1 MQANNTDFTLQK
13 NAYASFDAI
22 TLKQLIIDR
31 LNDGGIYTDQVLEG
45 SNISAIMDI
54 IAYSYHTLLFY
65 LNQTSSE
72 SLFTEASLYEN
83 MNRIVKLIN
92 YKPIGYKTSSLAFK
106 AVGSETLKPDLYTIK
121 RFSYFIVNGI
131 YYSFINDVS
140 FTKKSPGIEDL
151 NTLYDTSILYQG
163 RYFEFPEQT
172 SIGEEYEVITLT
184 VKDNITNTPIYIEH
198 DSIKIYVKDINT
210 GLYTEFFETDLL
222 FTKTPADPVYEK
234 RINENGYYEFKFGN
248 GVYGKKINA
257 GDKVSIFY
265 LKSDAEKGEISAN
278 KLNDTLLNT
287 YTTPLFERIS
297 TDVYK
302 DSNLS
307 FITPTDLTKIGFSNE
322 LPSTPWKDKETV
334 DEIKENSPKIFSS
347 QSRLVTGSDY
357 RTFVETNY
365 SNIVKSLNVVSN
377 TEFINGYMQYFF
389 NLGLNAPNDDPRFL
403 LNQLKF
409 SSSAELNNIY
419 FFMVPQID
427 KYNQENIES
436 NYLTLSQKN
445 TIVNSMASTKMLT
458 TELIPEDPIYTAF
471 NLGLEIKSGEILT
484 PEIINE
490 TFLVIEKATSIRSS
504 EESIKQQINNIF
516 INYFKDLQLGSI
528 VSLSDLKSQIYAING
543 VKNVKTRRM
552 VDGITY
558 ENSNISLI
566 AFNPVYSDI
575 DIKIIS
581 NDTKMAYY
589 QYPFLW
595 NNDIQNKIIIENA

>member
-1 MQANNTDFTLQK
+1 MEANNTDFTLQK
-13 NAYASFDAI
+13 NAYASFDAL

-92 YKPIGYKTSSLAFK
+92 YKPIGYKTSTLAFK

-121 RFSYFIVNGI
+121 RFSYFVVDGV
-131 YYSFINDVS
+131 YYSFINDAS
-140 FTKKSPGIEDL
+140 FTKKTSDVEDL
-151 NTLYDTSILYQG
+151 NTLYDTSVLYQG

-172 SIGEEYEVITLT
+172 AIGEEYEVVTLT
-184 VKDNITNTPIYIEH
+184 VNDNITKTPIYIEH
-198 DSIKIYVKDINT
+198 DSIKIYVKDVN
-210 GLYTEFFETDLL
+210 GVYTEFVETNLL
-222 FTKTPADPVYEK
+222 FTKTPADSVYEK

-248 GVYGKKINA
+248 GIYGKKLNA

-347 QSRLVTGSDY
+347 QSRLVTSNDY
-357 RTFVETNY
+357 KAFVETNY

-427 KYNQENIES
+427 NYNQENIES

-445 TIVNSMASTKMLT
+445 TIVNSMVSSKMLT

-471 NLGLEIKSGEILT
+471 NLGLEIRSDEILT

-490 TFLVIEKATSIRSS
+490 TFLVIEKATSVRSS

-543 VKNVKTRRM
+543 VQNIKTRRV

-558 ENSNISLI
+558 ENSNISLV

-595 NNDIQNKIIIENA
+595 NNDIQDRIVIENA

>member
-1 MQANNTDFTLQK
+1 MEANNTDFTLQK
-13 NAYASFDAI
+13 NAYASFDAL

-92 YKPIGYKTSSLAFK
+92 YKPIGYKTSTLAFK

-121 RFSYFIVNGI
+121 RFSYFVVDGV
-131 YYSFINDVS
+131 YYSFINDAS
-140 FTKKSPGIEDL
+140 FTKKTSDVEDL
-151 NTLYDTSILYQG
+151 NTLYDTSVLYQG

-172 SIGEEYEVITLT
+172 AIGEEYEVVTLT
-184 VKDNITNTPIYIEH
+184 VNDNITKTPIYIEH
-198 DSIKIYVKDINT
+198 DSIKIYVKDVN
-210 GLYTEFFETDLL
+210 GVYTEFVETNLL
-222 FTKTPADPVYEK
+222 FTKTPADSVYEK

-248 GVYGKKINA
+248 GIYGKKLNA

-347 QSRLVTGSDY
+347 QSRLVTGNDY
-357 RTFVETNY
+357 KAFVETNY

-419 FFMVPQID
+419 FFMVPQL
-427 KYNQENIES
+427 KSYNQENIES

-445 TIVNSMASTKMLT
+445 SIMNSMDNTKMLT
-458 TELIPEDPIYTAF
+458 TELIPEDPVYTAF
-471 NLGLEIKSGEILT
+471 NLGLEIRSDEILT

-490 TFLVIEKATSIRSS
+490 TFLVIEKATSVRSS

-543 VKNVKTRRM
+543 VQNIKTRRV

-558 ENSNISLI
+558 ENSNISLV

-595 NNDIQNKIIIENA
+595 NNDIQDRIVIENA

>member
-92 YKPIGYKTSSLAFK
+92 YKPIGYKTSTLAFK

-121 RFSYFIVNGI
+121 RFSYFIVNGV
-131 YYSFINDVS
+131 YYSFINDAS
-140 FTKKSPGIEDL
+140 FTKKGIGVEDL
-151 NTLYDTSILYQG
+151 NTLYDTNVLYQG

-198 DSIKIYVKDINT
+198 DSMKIYVKNGDV
-210 GLYTEFFETDLL
+210 YTEFIETDLL

-248 GVYGKKINA
+248 GVYGKKLNA

-334 DEIKENSPKIFSS
+334 NEIKDNAPKIFSS
-347 QSRLVTGSDY
+347 QNRLVTGDDY
-357 RTFVETNY
+357 KSFVDTNY

-377 TEFINGYMQYFF
+377 TEFINGYMKYFF

-419 FFMVPQID
+419 FFMVPQLES
-427 KYNQENIES
+427 YNQENIES

-445 TIVNSMASTKMLT
+445 SIINSMIGTKMLT
-458 TELIPEDPIYTAF
+458 TELIPEDPVYTAF
-471 NLGLEIKSGEILT
+471 NLGLEIRSDEILT

-490 TFLVIEKATSIRSS
+490 TFLVIEKATSVRSS

-543 VKNVKTRRM
+543 VQNIKTRRV

-558 ENSNISLI
+558 ENSNVSLV

-581 NDTKMAYY
+581 NDTKMGYY

-595 NNDIQNKIIIENA
+595 NNDIQNRIIIENA

>member
-92 YKPIGYKTSSLAFK
+92 YKPIGYKTSTLAFK

-131 YYSFINDVS
+131 YYSFINDAS
-140 FTKKSPGIEDL
+140 FTKKGEGVEDL
-151 NTLYDTSILYQG
+151 NTLYDTNVLYQG

-184 VKDNITNTPIYIEH
+184 VKDNITNTPIFIEH

-210 GLYTEFFETDLL
+210 GLYTEFIETDLV

-248 GVYGKKINA
+248 GVYGKKLNA

-307 FITPTDLTKIGFSNE
+307 FISPSDLTKIGFSNE

-334 DEIKENSPKIFSS
+334 DEIKDNAPKIFSS
-347 QSRLVTGSDY
+347 QNRLVTGNDY
-357 RTFVETNY
+357 KSFVDTNY

-377 TEFINGYMQYFF
+377 TEFINGYMKYFF
-389 NLGLNAPNDDPRFL
+389 SLGLNAPNDDPRFL

-427 KYNQENIES
+427 NYNQENIES

-445 TIVNSMASTKMLT
+445 SIINSMIGTKMLT

-471 NLGLEIKSGEILT
+471 NLGLEIRSDEILT
-484 PEIINE
+484 PEIIDE
-490 TFLVIEKATSIRSS
+490 TFLVIEKATSVRSS

-543 VKNVKTRRM
+543 VRNIKTRRV

-558 ENSNISLI
+558 ENSNVSLV

-595 NNDIQNKIIIENA
+595 NNDIQNRIIIENA

>member
-1 MQANNTDFTLQK
+1 MEANNTDFTLQK
-13 NAYASFDAI
+13 NAYASFDAL

-92 YKPIGYKTSSLAFK
+92 YKPIGYKTSTLAFK
-106 AVGSETLKPDLYTIK
+106 AVGSETLNPDLYTIK
-121 RFSYFIVNGI
+121 RFSYFIVDGV

-140 FTKKSPGIEDL
+140 FTKKTSDVEDL
-151 NTLYDTSILYQG
+151 NTLYDTSVLYQG

-172 SIGEEYEVITLT
+172 AIGEEYEVVTLT
-184 VKDNITNTPIYIEH
+184 VNDNITKTPIYIEH
-198 DSIKIYVKDINT
+198 DSIKIYVKDSN
-210 GLYTEFFETDLL
+210 GVYTEFVETDSL
-222 FTKTPADPVYEK
+222 FTKTPANSVYEK

-297 TDVYK
+297 TYVYK

-347 QSRLVTGSDY
+347 QSRLVTGNDY
-357 RTFVETNY
+357 KAFVETNY

-419 FFMVPQID
+419 FFMVPQLD
-427 KYNQENIES
+427 NYNQENIES

-445 TIVNSMASTKMLT
+445 TIVNSMVSSKMLT

-471 NLGLEIKSGEILT
+471 NLGLEIRSDEILT

-490 TFLVIEKATSIRSS
+490 TFLVVEKATSVRSS

-516 INYFKDLQLGSI
+516 INYFKNLQLGSI
-528 VSLSDLKSQIYAING
+528 VGLSDLKSQIYAING
-543 VKNVKTRRM
+543 VQNIKTRRV

-558 ENSNISLI
+558 ENSNISLV

-595 NNDIQNKIIIENA
+595 NNDIQDRIVIENA

>member
-92 YKPIGYKTSSLAFK
+92 YKPIGYKTSTLAFK

-121 RFSYFIVNGI
+121 RFSYFIVNGV
-131 YYSFINDVS
+131 YYSFINDAS
-140 FTKKSPGIEDL
+140 FTKKGIGVEDL
-151 NTLYDTSILYQG
+151 NTLYDTNVLYQG

-198 DSIKIYVKDINT
+198 DSMKIYVKNGDV
-210 GLYTEFFETDLL
+210 YTEFIETDLL

-248 GVYGKKINA
+248 GVYGKKLNA

-278 KLNDTLLNT
+278 KLNDTLLNM

-334 DEIKENSPKIFSS
+334 NEIKDNAPKIFSS
-347 QSRLVTGSDY
+347 QNRLVTGDDY
-357 RTFVETNY
+357 KSFVDTNY

-377 TEFINGYMQYFF
+377 TEFINGYMKYFF

-419 FFMVPQID
+419 FFMVPQLES
-427 KYNQENIES
+427 YNQENIES

-445 TIVNSMASTKMLT
+445 SIINSMIGTKMLT
-458 TELIPEDPIYTAF
+458 TELIPEDPVYTAF
-471 NLGLEIKSGEILT
+471 NLGLEIRSDEILT

-490 TFLVIEKATSIRSS
+490 TFLVIEKATSVRSS

-528 VSLSDLKSQIYAING
+528 VSLSDLKSQVYAING
-543 VKNVKTRRM
+543 IRNIKTRRV

-558 ENSNISLI
+558 ENSNISLV

-581 NDTKMAYY
+581 NDTKMGYY

-595 NNDIQNKIIIENA
+595 NNDIQNRIIVENA

>member
-106 AVGSETLKPDLYTIK
+106 AIGSETLKPDLYTIK

-131 YYSFINDVS
+131 YYSFINDAS
-140 FTKKSPGIEDL
+140 FTKKGVGVEDL
-151 NTLYDTSILYQG
+151 NTLYDTNVLYQG

-172 SIGEEYEVITLT
+172 SIGEEYEVITIT

-198 DSIKIYVKDINT
+198 DSIKIYVKSVE
-210 GLYTEFFETDLL
+210 GSYTEFIETDLL

-248 GVYGKKINA
+248 GVYGKKLNA
-257 GDKVSIFY
+257 SDKVSIFY

-307 FITPTDLTKIGFSNE
+307 FISPSDLTKIGFSNE

-334 DEIKENSPKIFSS
+334 DEIKNNAPKIFSS
-347 QSRLVTGSDY
+347 QNRLVTGDDY
-357 RTFVETNY
+357 KSFVETNY

-377 TEFINGYMQYFF
+377 TEFINGYMKYFF

-427 KYNQENIES
+427 NYNQENVES

-445 TIVNSMASTKMLT
+445 TIINSMVSTKMLT

-471 NLGLEIKSGEILT
+471 NLGLEIRSDEILT
-484 PEIINE
+484 TEIINE
-490 TFLVIEKATSIRSS
+490 TFLVVEKATSVRSS

-528 VSLSDLKSQIYAING
+528 VGLSDLKSQIYAVNG
-543 VKNVKTRRM
+543 VQNLKTRRV

-581 NDTKMAYY
+581 NDIKMAYY

-595 NNDIQNKIIIENA
+595 NNNIQDRIIIENA

>member
-1 MQANNTDFTLQK
+1 MEANNTDFTLQK
-13 NAYASFDAI
+13 NAYASFDAL

-106 AVGSETLKPDLYTIK
+106 AIGSETLKPDLYTIK
-121 RFSYFIVNGI
+121 RFSYFIVDGV
-131 YYSFINDVS
+131 YYSFINDAS
-140 FTKKSPGIEDL
+140 FAKKTPDVEDL
-151 NTLYDTSILYQG
+151 NTLSDTNVLYQG

-184 VKDNITNTPIYIEH
+184 VKDNITNTPIFIEH
-198 DSIKIYVKDINT
+198 DSIKIYVKSVE
-210 GLYTEFFETDLL
+210 GRYTEFIETDLL
-222 FTKTPADPVYEK
+222 FTKTPADPAYEK

-248 GVYGKKINA
+248 GIYGKKLNA

-307 FITPTDLTKIGFSNE
+307 FISPSDLTKIGFSNE

-334 DEIKENSPKIFSS
+334 DEIKNNAPKIFSS
-347 QSRLVTGSDY
+347 QNRLVTGDDY
-357 RTFVETNY
+357 KSFVETNY

-377 TEFINGYMQYFF
+377 TEFINGYMKYFF

-427 KYNQENIES
+427 NYNQENVES

-445 TIVNSMASTKMLT
+445 TIINSMVSTKMLT

-471 NLGLEIKSGEILT
+471 NLGLEIRSDEILT
-484 PEIINE
+484 TEIINE
-490 TFLVIEKATSIRSS
+490 TFLVVEKATSVRSS

-528 VSLSDLKSQIYAING
+528 VGLSDLKSQIYAVNG
-543 VKNVKTRRM
+543 VQNLKTRRV

-581 NDTKMAYY
+581 NDIKMAYY

-595 NNDIQNKIIIENA
+595 NNNIQDRIIIENA

>member
-92 YKPIGYKTSSLAFK
+92 YKPIGYKTSTLAFK

-121 RFSYFIVNGI
+121 RFSYFIVNGV
-131 YYSFINDVS
+131 YYSFINDAS
-140 FTKKSPGIEDL
+140 FTKKGISVEDL
-151 NTLYDTSILYQG
+151 NTLYDTNVLYQG

-198 DSIKIYVKDINT
+198 DSIKIYVKNGDV
-210 GLYTEFFETDLL
+210 YTEFIETDLL

-248 GVYGKKINA
+248 GVYGKKLNA

-334 DEIKENSPKIFSS
+334 NEIKDNAPKIFSS
-347 QSRLVTGSDY
+347 QNRLVTGDDY
-357 RTFVETNY
+357 KSFVDTNY

-377 TEFINGYMQYFF
+377 TEFINGYMKYFF

-419 FFMVPQID
+419 FFMVPQLES
-427 KYNQENIES
+427 YNQENIES

-445 TIVNSMASTKMLT
+445 SIINSMVGTKMLT
-458 TELIPEDPIYTAF
+458 TELVPEDPVYTAF
-471 NLGLEIKSGEILT
+471 NLGLEIRSDEILT

-490 TFLVIEKATSIRSS
+490 TFLVIEKATSVRSS

-528 VSLSDLKSQIYAING
+528 VSLSDLKSQVYAING
-543 VKNVKTRRM
+543 VRNIKTRRV

-558 ENSNISLI
+558 ENSNISLV

-581 NDTKMAYY
+581 NDTKMGYY

-595 NNDIQNKIIIENA
+595 NNDIQNRIIIENV

>member
-1 MQANNTDFTLQK
+1 MEANNTDFTLQK
-13 NAYASFDAI
+13 NAYASFDAL

-92 YKPIGYKTSSLAFK
+92 YKPIGYKTSTLAFK
-106 AVGSETLKPDLYTIK
+106 AVGSETLNPDLYTIK
-121 RFSYFIVNGI
+121 RFSYFIVDGV
-131 YYSFINDVS
+131 YYSLINDVS
-140 FTKKSPGIEDL
+140 FTKKTSDVEDL
-151 NTLYDTSILYQG
+151 NTLYDTSVLYQG

-172 SIGEEYEVITLT
+172 AIGEEYEVVTLT
-184 VKDNITNTPIYIEH
+184 VNDNITKTPIYIEH
-198 DSIKIYVKDINT
+198 DSIKIYVKDGN
-210 GLYTEFFETDLL
+210 GVYTEFIETDLL

-248 GVYGKKINA
+248 GIYGKKLNA
-257 GDKVSIFY
+257 SDKVSIFY

-347 QSRLVTGSDY
+347 QNRLVTGNDY
-357 RTFVETNY
+357 KAFVETNY

-419 FFMVPQID
+419 FFMVPQL
-427 KYNQENIES
+427 KSYNQENIES

-445 TIVNSMASTKMLT
+445 SIMNSMDATKMLT
-458 TELIPEDPIYTAF
+458 TELIPEDPVYTAF
-471 NLGLEIKSGEILT
+471 NLGLEIRSDEILT

-490 TFLVIEKATSIRSS
+490 TFLVIEKATSVRSS

-543 VKNVKTRRM
+543 VQNIKTRRV

-558 ENSNISLI
+558 ENSNISLV

-595 NNDIQNKIIIENA
+595 NNDIQDRIVIENA